1 MIRLQHLVQS
11 TSLLALLAFSGCSE
25 LAYQHM
31 NDPSRDSWQQPK
43 AVIQALNVSPGARVA
58 DLGAGGG
65 YFTWPLAEAVGPVG
79 TVYAVD
85 INETGLRM
93 IEREAKARHL
103 SNVKPVLAAPTD
115 AKLPE
120 SVDLV
125 FSCDTYHHMSG
136 RVTYFR
142 SLASH
147 LRENGRVAILDF
159 HKAGFFSGVLGHGT
173 SKERVRQEMNEAGY
187 HLIAEYSF
195 LRDQHFQIFAVSQ
208 P

>member
-1 MIRLQHLVQS
+1 MNRVRHLIQS
-11 TSLLALLAFSGCSE
+11 TSLLALLAFWGCSE

-65 YFTWPLAEAVGPVG
+65 YFTWPLAEAVGPDG
-79 TVYAVD
+79 KVYAVD

-93 IEREAKARHL
+93 IEQEAKVRHV
-103 SNVKPVLAAPTD
+103 SNVKPVLASPTD
-115 AKLPE
+115 SKLPE
-120 SVDLV
+120 PVDLV
-125 FSCDTYHHMSG
+125 FSCDTYHHMSD
-136 RVTYFR
+136 RVAYFR
-142 SLASH
+142 SLADYV
-147 LRENGRVAILDF
+147 RENGRVAILDF
-159 HKAGFFSGVLGHGT
+159 HKTGFFSGVLGHGT

-187 HLIAEYSF
+187 HLVAEYSF
-195 LRDQHFQIFAVSQ
+195 LKDQHFQIFAVSR